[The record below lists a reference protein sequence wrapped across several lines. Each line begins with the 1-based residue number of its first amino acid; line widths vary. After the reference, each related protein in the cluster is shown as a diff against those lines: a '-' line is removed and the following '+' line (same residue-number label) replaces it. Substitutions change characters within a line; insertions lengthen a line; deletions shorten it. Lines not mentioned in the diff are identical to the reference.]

1 MNTVYV
7 VMQVWQDY
15 GGSDSSPILV
25 TPDINVA
32 EAKVEEMK
40 ARQKV
45 RGSVYGLIQ
54 EFMKAWEAVNP
65 RPRQVLDK
73 KKKTKENP
81 IPLDEQFRNWA
92 QARYAE
98 QVRFTATFTEAEQAD
113 FRELNDDLI
122 WEIETVPYEE

>member
-1 MNTVYV
+1 
-7 VMQVWQDY
+7 
-15 GGSDSSPILV
+15 
-25 TPDINVA
+25 
-32 EAKVEEMK
+32 
-40 ARQKV
+40 
-45 RGSVYGLIQ
+45 
-54 EFMKAWEAVNP
+54 
-65 RPRQVLDK
+65 LDK